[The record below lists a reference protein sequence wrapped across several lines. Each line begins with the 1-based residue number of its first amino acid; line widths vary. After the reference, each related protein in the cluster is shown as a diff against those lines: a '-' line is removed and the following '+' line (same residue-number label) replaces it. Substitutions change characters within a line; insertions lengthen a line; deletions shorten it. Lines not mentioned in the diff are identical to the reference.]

1 MELSDTSYFNDILGL
16 YVQGYHDYGE
26 TLIDYD

>member
-1 MELSDTSYFNDILGL
+1 MYFNDILGL

-26 TLIDYD
+26 TSIDYD

>member
-1 MELSDTSYFNDILGL
+1 MYFNNILGL

-26 TLIDYD
+26 TSIDYD